1 MRRLLF
7 MLYFL
12 PVLLPVHLCGQAA
25 KDTVRLQDLRLPT
38 SPGFALLDLSPS
50 SVESATSPKMLALQV
65 MNYINSGSSGF
76 PKNVAFEFSPYW
88 LIKNEAE
95 TIYKYLGLPDNQSSN
110 MAAGLLR
117 KLSTSFTVYSNDTST
132 NLLPRTTYVSAGLRT
147 NLLTIWGKYAEI
159 KMKKLLVTRN
169 QLRLD
174 LLRKTPD
181 IDLDTLRLKI
191 DSAYTANSVNAFHVK
206 PMFVLDAAFAYS
218 EAFSEDNV
226 DNKRFNRSG
235 WWLNAIVNVPVSKP
249 GKDHFFLILCYR
261 NLKDNYLS
269 DTVKNT
275 FVIHPAADLGIRAGY
290 ENGPFQISIEHVN
303 RNYRNLDG
311 RNLYRTTGIIQFK
324 MNDGV
329 YLMGSFGKNFSQQH
343 SLFTML
349 GVQWGIGKQALV
361 L

>member
-1 MRRLLF
+1 MRRFIIYL
-7 MLYFL
+7 L
-12 PVLLPVHLCGQAA
+12 PVLLPVYIFGQAA
-25 KDTVRLQDLRLPT
+25 KDTVRLQDLRLPA
-38 SPGFALLDLSPS
+38 SPGFALLDLSPTT
-50 SVESATSPKMLALQV
+50 VESATSPKMLGLQV
-65 MNYINSGSSGF
+65 MNYINSGSGGF
-76 PKNVAFEFSPYW
+76 PKNFAFEFAPYW
-88 LIKNEAE
+88 LLKNQGE

-110 MAAGLLR
+110 MAAGVLR
-117 KLSTSFTVYSNDTST
+117 KLSASFTVYSNDTST
-132 NLLPRTTYVSAGLRT
+132 HLLPRTTYVSAGLRT
-147 NLLTIWGKYAEI
+147 NLLTIWGKYAQTEV
-159 KMKKLLVTRN
+159 KKLLVTRN

-174 LLRKTPD
+174 LLRASPD
-181 IDLDTLRLKI
+181 IDLDILRLKI
-191 DSAYTANSVNAFHVK
+191 DSAYTANSVNAFTGK

-218 EAFSEDNV
+218 EAFAQDNV

-235 WWLNAIVNVPVSKP
+235 WWLNAIVNVPVTKP
-249 GKDHFFLILCYR
+249 GKDHFFLILYYR

-275 FVIHPAADLGIRAGY
+275 FVIQPAADLGIRAGY
-290 ENGPFQISIEHVN
+290 ENGPFQVSVEHVN

-349 GVQWGIGKQALV
+349 GVHWGIGKQALT